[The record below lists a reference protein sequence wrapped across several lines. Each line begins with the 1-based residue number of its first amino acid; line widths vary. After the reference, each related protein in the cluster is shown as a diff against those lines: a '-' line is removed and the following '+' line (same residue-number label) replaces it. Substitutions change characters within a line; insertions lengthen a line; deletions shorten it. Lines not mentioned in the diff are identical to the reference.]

1 MVRNMMAPITMNKAP
16 TDPAWTERGVSYN
29 PNSFWS
35 DYRDSE
41 EYQGNEDKDYLND
54 PEDALKGTEVV
65 VTPGEVRAEGFAGHC
80 LKYNI
85 NSIWIC
91 VWEIKVPNIDLITEY
106 WPQVWLVTIINSL
119 IGGF

>member
-41 EYQGNEDKDYLND
+41 EYQGNEDEDYLND
-54 PEDALKGTEVV
+54 PEDALKGAEVV
-65 VTPGEVRAEGFAGHC
+65 VAPGDVRAEVDPPWDGLLHTPIVAGAGHC

-85 NSIWIC
+85 TCYN
-91 VWEIKVPNIDLITEY
+91 N
-106 WPQVWLVTIINSL
+106 QH
-119 IGGF
+119 